1 MGETVDIHWK
11 CFSLEQANSSRGQDF
26 KLWEHPETHSRSLLA
41 LQAAKCAQLQ
51 GDDRFN
57 PFHLLLFEA
66 LHLERK
72 DITSEE
78 VLKEIAGKAHLD
90 IPKFM
95 EDLRSD
101 ASRQQVGQDHM
112 EAVESY
118 RVFGVPTLVIN
129 QKWPFFVKLG
139 SLPDSAE
146 EKVSVFK
153 EVRELIINQPCIL
166 EIKRT

>member
-1 MGETVDIHWK
+1 M
-11 CFSLEQANSSRGQDF
+11 
-26 KLWEHPETHSRSLLA
+26 
-41 LQAAKCAQLQ
+41 QAAKCAQLQ
-51 GDDRFN
+51 GDDRFTT
-57 PFHLLLFEA
+57 FHLLLFEA

-72 DITSEE
+72 DIASEE

-95 EDLRSD
+95 DDLRSD

-146 EKVSVFK
+146 EKVSMFK
-153 EVRELIINQPCIL
+153 EVRELIMNQPHVL

>member
-1 MGETVDIHWK
+1 
-11 CFSLEQANSSRGQDF
+11 
-26 KLWEHPETHSRSLLA
+26 
-41 LQAAKCAQLQ
+41 
-51 GDDRFN
+51 
-57 PFHLLLFEA
+57 
-66 LHLERK
+66 
-72 DITSEE
+72 
-78 VLKEIAGKAHLD
+78 
-90 IPKFM
+90 M

-139 SLPDSAE
+139 SLPESAE
-146 EKVSVFK
+146 EKVSMFK
-153 EVRELIINQPCIL
+153 EVQELIMNQPDVL

>member
-1 MGETVDIHWK
+1 
-11 CFSLEQANSSRGQDF
+11 
-26 KLWEHPETHSRSLLA
+26 
-41 LQAAKCAQLQ
+41 LQ
-51 GDDRFN
+51 GEDFFN

-66 LHLERK
+66 LHRERK
-72 DITSEE
+72 DIASEE
-78 VLKEIAGKAHLD
+78 VLKEVAGKARLD

-101 ASRQQVGQDHM
+101 ASRQRVGQDHM
-112 EAVESY
+112 EAVERY
-118 RVFGVPTLVIN
+118 RIFGVPTLVIN

-146 EKVSVFK
+146 EKVSMFK
-153 EVRELIINQPCIL
+153 EVRELILNQPYLL

>member
-1 MGETVDIHWK
+1 M
-11 CFSLEQANSSRGQDF
+11 
-26 KLWEHPETHSRSLLA
+26 
-41 LQAAKCAQLQ
+41 QAAKCAQLQ
-51 GDDRFN
+51 GDNLFN

-66 LHLERK
+66 LHLEKK
-72 DITSEE
+72 DIASEE

-90 IPKFM
+90 IPKFI

-146 EKVSVFK
+146 EKVSMFK
-153 EVRELIINQPCIL
+153 EVRELILNQPHVL